1 MITNV
6 IVIFFCDYD
15 YIFPVISIIITIFYD
30 YDPNHEFFM
39 ITTVITTFLLIAAVI
54 TNTFPDFTI
63 TVAII
68 RVYDYCCNRNR
79 NHISKYCGY
88 VIVFVIMITIMPI
101 SGLILPLEIGR
112 LQTP

>member
-1 MITNV
+1 MFSVITIVIIYVFCNYNCNRIFFPMITIV

-54 TNTFPDFTI
+54 TNTFFDFTI

-79 NHISKYCGY
+79 NHISKRKNL
-88 VIVFVIMITIMPI
+88 FP
-101 SGLILPLEIGR
+101 
-112 LQTP
+112 